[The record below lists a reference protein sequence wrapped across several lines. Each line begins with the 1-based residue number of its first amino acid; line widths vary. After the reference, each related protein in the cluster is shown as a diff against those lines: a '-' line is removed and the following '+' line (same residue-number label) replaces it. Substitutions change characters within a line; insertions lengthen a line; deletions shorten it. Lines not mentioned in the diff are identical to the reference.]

1 VKAATPRSA
10 LLVVTAVHLLAVGF
24 DWGLISAVTK
34 PLLMPLLALYA
45 WLAAR
50 PARPRLLVAAVLCGW
65 AGDVFL
71 QFDAEAAFLAG
82 MGAFAA
88 GHVCYQVLFVRG
100 WRTRRARIAAIP
112 YALVWLGVLALLWP
126 GIGDLRV
133 PVAFYSLL
141 LAATAVAAVGINA
154 RAAVGGALFLI
165 SDTLIATGIADLPR
179 PPGVHVW
186 IMATY
191 VAAQYLLVTGVLTS
205 HTQPHMND
213 HPAELNRPQGTSP
226 V

>member
-1 VKAATPRSA
+1 MKAATPRTA
-10 LLVVTAVHLLAVGF
+10 LFVVTAVHLAALAL
-24 DWGLISAVTK
+24 DWNLVATVTK
-34 PLLMPLLALYA
+34 PLLMPLLAVYA

-50 PARPRLLVAAVLCGW
+50 PARPGLLLAAVLCGW

-88 GHVCYQVLFVRG
+88 GHVCYQVLFARG
-100 WRTRRARIAAIP
+100 WRTRRVAIAAVP
-112 YALVWLGVLALLWP
+112 YALVWAGVLAALWP
-126 GIGDLRV
+126 GIGELRI

-141 LAATAVAAVGINA
+141 LAATAVVAVGINR
-154 RAAVGGALFLI
+154 RAAIGGALFLI

-179 PPGVHVW
+179 PPGVDVW

-191 VAAQYLLVTGVLTS
+191 VAAQYLLVTGALQAREQAATLGGGA
-205 HTQPHMND
+205 
-213 HPAELNRPQGTSP
+213 PAELSR
-226 V
+226 VD

>member
-1 VKAATPRSA
+1 MKASTPRAA
-10 LLVVTAVHLLAVGF
+10 LFVVTAVHLLAVGL
-24 DWGLISAVTK
+24 DWALVSAVTK

-71 QFDAEAAFLAG
+71 QFDAEPAFLAG

-88 GHVCYQVLFVRG
+88 GHVCYQVLFARG
-100 WRTRRARIAAIP
+100 WRTRRVKIAAIP

-126 GIGDLRV
+126 GIGDLRI

-141 LAATAVAAVGINA
+141 LAATAVVAVGINA

-191 VAAQYLLVTGVLTS
+191 VAAQYLLVTGALNS
-205 HTQPHMND
+205 HTKAHTD
-213 HPAELNRPQGTSP
+213 GHSTKINRPQGTLP